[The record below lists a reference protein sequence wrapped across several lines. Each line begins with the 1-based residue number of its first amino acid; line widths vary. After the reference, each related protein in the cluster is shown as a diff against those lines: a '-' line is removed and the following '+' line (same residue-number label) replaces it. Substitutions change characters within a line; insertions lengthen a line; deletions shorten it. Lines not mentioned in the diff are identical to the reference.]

1 MADHLHNSL
10 SNMPTIRA
18 RKAAS
23 GETHYQVV
31 IELKDCPPERRTFK
45 LKREAVEWGQARETE
60 LKAARRDPKYRA
72 RQAHLARTVGELID
86 RHLQELER
94 DEKPH
99 LDKRR
104 QHMAWW
110 REAIGDVALAEVTP
124 ALIAEMRDRLLVEP
138 AKYAKRQTK
147 LRTPATVNRY
157 LATLSRAFTTAAKEW
172 HWLDANPLRNVSKKT
187 EPRGRVRYLSN
198 DELTALLQA
207 CKRSELPVLH
217 LIVLVALT
225 TGMRRGEI
233 LALRWLD
240 VDLLR
245 NVIVIHKTK
254 NNERRAVPIAPTVR
268 PLIEAHGKV
277 RTLGGDLVFPHP
289 LDPDRAVAIDVAW
302 RDAVEAAAIADF
314 RFHDLRHTAASY
326 LAMSGAT
333 TAELAAVLGHKTLAM
348 VKRYA
353 HLSEQHTAGIVTR
366 MTEKFFGG

>member
-1 MADHLHNSL
+1 
-10 SNMPTIRA
+10 MPTIRA

-23 GETHYQVV
+23 GETRYQVV

-45 LKREAVEWGQARETE
+45 LKRQAVEWGQAREAE

-110 REAIGDVALAEVTP
+110 RAAVGNVALSDVTP

-138 AKYAKRQTK
+138 AKYAKRQSK
-147 LRTPATVNRY
+147 LRTPATANRY
-157 LATLSRAFTTAAKEW
+157 LASLARAFTVAVKEW
-172 HWLDANPLRNVSKKT
+172 HWLDANPLRNVSRKT
-187 EPRGRVRYLSN
+187 EPRGRVRYLSE
-198 DELTALLQA
+198 DERMALLQA
-207 CKRSELPVLH
+207 CERSELPVLR
-217 LIVLVALT
+217 LIVLIALT

-233 LALRWLD
+233 LALRWQD
-240 VDLLR
+240 VDLQR

-254 NNERRAVPIAPTVR
+254 NNERRAVPIAPNVK
-268 PLIEAHGKV
+268 PLLDAHNKV
-277 RTLGGDLVFPHP
+277 RRIDGDLVFPHP
-289 LDPDRAVAIDVAW
+289 EKADRPVAIDGPW
-302 RDAVEAAAIADF
+302 QDAILAAKVEDF

-348 VKRYA
+348 VKRYT

-366 MTEKFFGG
+366 MTQKFFGG